1 MAEIKQLPP
10 SVAALIA
17 AGEVVER
24 PASVIKELV
33 ENAIDALATHITVEL
48 RRGGITYMRVTDN
61 GKGMAEEDVP
71 TAFLRHATSK
81 IETGED
87 LESIVTLGFRGE
99 ALYSIA
105 AVASVEIVTKRREDS
120 WGTSASVCGGNVP
133 EILPTGCPDGTSV
146 TVRDLFFNTPARM
159 KFLKK
164 DSVEA
169 GYAEDIVRKIA
180 LARPDISFRFISNG
194 KEIFFTPGDN
204 KLENAVA
211 ALFGRDYAE
220 AMLPVEYAQDGLQ
233 ITGLIG
239 KSELNRPNRTFQIF
253 FVNGRSVMHKSFYVA
268 LSEAYK
274 GQIMAGRFP
283 VCVLHLN
290 IDPELC
296 DVNVH
301 PAKAEIK
308 FANDKPVFDV
318 IYWGAKNSLYAIR
331 DTRALQLEKTPPPIS
346 AEPIPKAEQTRMVPP
361 VSAAEVS
368 AYKGE
373 KKTEEKPM
381 KEKTATAAEK
391 HPEATYIYP
400 RVKPA
405 EPESE
410 KELHAAVAV
419 PCVPAPKKE
428 TVWPE
433 KTASQEEKELI
444 SKEISMAEERREADT
459 QAPQDLPKEEAPAP
473 QTPTPLPFVR
483 VLGQVFDTY
492 IVAEA
497 DGKLL
502 LVDQHA
508 AHERII
514 YNSLLEGME
523 GKGIDSQMLLMPVSV
538 QLSPAE
544 MAVFTENSAVILKS
558 GFEAEEF
565 GAGIVKISMVPTAL
579 AGCDAAAAFIEVI
592 DRLASRRDLKTTAET
607 HALHSIACKAA
618 MKAGKLLSEKEQEVL
633 VQKALQLEGIATC
646 PHGRPIILSLTKK
659 EIEKQFRRI
668 V

>member
-1 MAEIKQLPP
+1 MAEIKQLSPQ
-10 SVAALIA
+10 VAALIA

-105 AVASVEIVTKRREDS
+105 SVANVEIVTKRREDTLGS
-120 WGTSASVCGGNVP
+120 CATVSGGSMP
-133 EILPTGCPDGTSV
+133 EIMPAGCPDGTSV

-194 KEIFFTPGDN
+194 KEVFFTPGDN
-204 KLENAVA
+204 RLENAVA
-211 ALFGRDYAE
+211 ALFGRDYAD

-274 GQIMAGRFP
+274 GQIMQGRFP

-290 IDPELC
+290 MAPELC

-301 PAKAEIK
+301 PSKAEIK

-331 DTRALQLEKTPPPIS
+331 DTRTLQ
-346 AEPIPKAEQTRMVPP
+346 M
-361 VSAAEVS
+361 
-368 AYKGE
+368 
-373 KKTEEKPM
+373 
-381 KEKTATAAEK
+381 
-391 HPEATYIYP
+391 EA
-400 RVKPA
+400 
-405 EPESE
+405 
-410 KELHAAVAV
+410 
-419 PCVPAPKKE
+419 VPAPVQTEKIPKGEQTTIVIPEKEMEKLPIVKEEKIEIDKPITQKQTTYTYVSDTDKIKAQYAEKEDISADTNVYKVEAPSYRPPVIPPVPERKEEPLPKAPAEEKKE
-428 TVWPE
+428 EPV
-433 KTASQEEKELI
+433 K
-444 SKEISMAEERREADT
+444 D
-459 QAPQDLPKEEAPAP
+459 PA
-473 QTPTPLPFVR
+473 PFVR
-483 VLGQVFDTY
+483 VLGQAFDTY

-514 YNSLLEGME
+514 YNALLEGME
-523 GKGIDSQMLLMPVSV
+523 GKGIDSQMLLMPVTV

-544 MAVFTENSAVILKS
+544 MAVFSENSEILLKS
-558 GFEAEEF
+558 GFDAEEF
-565 GAGIVKISMVPTAL
+565 GTGIVKISMVPTAL
-579 AGCDAAAAFIEVI
+579 AGCDIAAAFVEVI
-592 DRLASRRDLKTTAET
+592 DRLSTKRDTKTTAET
-607 HALHSIACKAA
+607 YALYGIACKAA
-618 MKAGKLLSEKEQEVL
+618 LKAGKMLSIKEQEVL
-633 VQKALQLEGIATC
+633 VKQALELEGVATC